1 MANDP
6 YWGKVVSLIHADDA
20 VDQTA
25 SSIAL
30 GMTCDFADWAEQA
43 VALVKGVGLRHYNN
57 HLGVRGCYLFA
68 AGTSTDTIR
77 MNNAANADVFG
88 GDTTVE
94 FWVYNTD
101 YPSSNQYRNFM
112 TAWSTTAGNYTQD
125 FWFGLYTYPT
135 PVTNKIEVRLRN
147 SYASITYSLPLNQWV
162 HVAIT
167 AQGTTGK
174 VYINGSLLHSYTI
187 NANSFST
194 QSNGLAIG
202 YSSVTSPSVGF
213 NGYIRDARLT
223 KAIKYSANFS
233 PTNPLPYPMPF
244 RDVKSGRTLTATGS
258 AIQPYTTD
266 YKFGGGCMRL
276 DGASYVSAGAAA
288 DWNFGTED
296 FTIECF
302 VKRETG
308 GSAYKA
314 IFGIW
319 TNTFDRGW
327 ALALSNTNVL
337 QFWAR
342 DNGSTEIGLSSG
354 QVPALNTWV
363 HVAVSRQ
370 GANLYLFV
378 DGTLAAT
385 RSDVGAQIFGNSA
398 TALYIGRR
406 SNSAADY
413 FAGMVDEVRVTKG
426 AARYTGNFT
435 APTQAHPEGITVVSG
450 TVRDH
455 TGALCSRLV
464 RVHDRVS
471 GRVVGEAMSDPTT
484 GAFSIGAAE
493 PLVYAVVL
501 DNTGSYNSLILDR
514 LEPQL

>member
-30 GMTCDFADWAEQA
+30 GMTCDFNEWAEQA

-57 HLGVRGCYLFA
+57 YLGVRGCYLFA

-77 MNNAANADVFG
+77 MNNAANADLLN
-88 GDTTVE
+88 GDTTFE
-94 FWVYNTD
+94 FWVYSTD
-101 YPSSNQYRNFM
+101 LPGANGYRNFV
-112 TAWSTTAGNYTQD
+112 TGWNTTGGSYSQD
-125 FWFGLYTYPT
+125 LWIGLSNFSS
-135 PVTNKIEVRLRN
+135 VHKLEVRIRN
-147 SYASITYSLPLNQWV
+147 SLASPTYTFPLNQWT

-174 VYINGSLLHSYTI
+174 IYINGSLLHTYTI
-187 NANSFST
+187 SATSFNT
-194 QSNGLAIG
+194 QTNGLAFG
-202 YSSVTSPSVGF
+202 YSVISSPAVGF

-244 RDVKSGRTLTATGS
+244 RDVKSGRALTATGS

-288 DWNFGTED
+288 DWNFGTGD

-302 VKRETG
+302 VKRESSG
-308 GSAYKA
+308 GAYK
-314 IFGIW
+314 ILFGPW
-319 TNTFDRGW
+319 ANAFDRGW
-327 ALALSNTNVL
+327 VIKITDTDKLA
-337 QFWAR
+337 FYAR
-342 DNGSTEIGLSSG
+342 DNTSVDLGLYPATAT
-354 QVPALNTWV
+354 VPLNTWC
-363 HVAVSRQ
+363 HVAVCRQ
-370 GANLYLFV
+370 SANLYLFL
-378 DGTLAAT
+378 DGVLVAS
-385 RSDVGAQIFGNSA
+385 RSDIASQIFGNSTNA
-398 TALYIGRR
+398 MFFGRR
-406 SNSAADY
+406 ADTAAE
-413 FAGMVDEVRVTKG
+413 FFTGLLDEVRITKG
-426 AARYTGNFT
+426 SARYTGNFT
-435 APTQAHPEGITVVSG
+435 PPTQPHPEAVTVVSG

-464 RVHDRVS
+464 RVHDRVT
-471 GRVVGEAMSDPTT
+471 GRVVGETMSDPTT

-501 DNTGSYNSLILDR
+501 DSTGSYNSLILDR

>member
-1 MANDP
+1 MPNDP
-6 YWGKVVSLIHADDA
+6 HWGKVVFLTHADDA

-30 GMTCDFADWAEQA
+30 GMTCDFTDWAEQA
-43 VALVKGVGLRHYNN
+43 VALVKGAGLRHYQNY
-57 HLGVRGCYLFA
+57 LGVKGCYLFV

-77 MNNAANADVFG
+77 INNAANADLLN
-88 GDTTVE
+88 GDTTFE

-101 YPSSNQYRNFM
+101 YPAASGYRNFV
-112 TAWSTTAGNYTQD
+112 TGWNTTGNSYSQD
-125 FWFGLYTYPT
+125 LWIGLSNFSS
-135 PVTNKIEVRLRN
+135 VHRLEVRIRN
-147 SYASITYSLPLNQWV
+147 SLASPTYTFPLNQWT
-162 HVAIT
+162 HVAVT

-174 VYINGSLLHSYTI
+174 IYINGSLLHAYTI

-194 QSNGLAIG
+194 QTNGLAIG
-202 YSSVTSPSVGF
+202 YSNISSPGMGF
-213 NGYIRDARLT
+213 NGAIRDVRLT
-223 KAIKYSANFS
+223 KAIKYSTNFS

-244 RDVKSGRTLTATGS
+244 RDAKVGRTLTATGS

-266 YKFGGGCMRL
+266 YKFGGGCMRF
-276 DGASYVSAGAAA
+276 DGASYVSAVATA
-288 DWNFGTED
+288 DWNFGTGD

-308 GSAYKA
+308 GSTYKV
-314 IFGIW
+314 IFGIC
-319 TNTFDRGW
+319 TNTFDRWW
-327 ALALSNTNVL
+327 ALALSDTNVL
-337 QFWAR
+337 QFWAG
-342 DNGSTEIGLSSG
+342 DNVSPEIGLSSG

-370 GANLYLFV
+370 GANLYLFI

-398 TALYIGRR
+398 TALYFGRR
-406 SNSAADY
+406 SSSAADY
-413 FAGMVDEVRVTKG
+413 FAGMVDEVRITKG

-501 DNTGSYNSLILDR
+501 DSTGSYNSLILDR